1 MQALLDDPA
10 VQAGVAPLLAA
21 LIVGGA
27 LWRTRIAWLAIVAA
41 IACAAALTTGIAFSP
56 LTAARKAL
64 LLVFIAP
71 LVGIALD
78 ARAEGQ
84 SRAAPRAVA
93 LLFGLASV
101 WVYFSVL
108 SQREGGEGLLQG
120 GGVALF
126 VAALLA
132 LTLRLR
138 NDGAAGGAATVGL
151 GLAVGLCAMLSA
163 SAGNLSNGIALA
175 AGGGAMLLLQFGLN
189 RACAPGS
196 VGMLTAGL
204 GAALFASTTFVLAQL
219 PWYVLPLLL
228 LPPLAAGLPLARA
241 QPLRM
246 RLAVMTAVCLAAAAV
261 PVLAAWLAASAT
273 PSG

>member
-1 MQALLDDPA
+1 
-10 VQAGVAPLLAA
+10 
-21 LIVGGA
+21 
-27 LWRTRIAWLAIVAA
+27 
-41 IACAAALTTGIAFSP
+41 
-56 LTAARKAL
+56 
-64 LLVFIAP
+64 
-71 LVGIALD
+71 
-78 ARAEGQ
+78 
-84 SRAAPRAVA
+84 
-93 LLFGLASV
+93 
-101 WVYFSVL
+101 
-108 SQREGGEGLLQG
+108 
-120 GGVALF
+120 
-126 VAALLA
+126 
-132 LTLRLR
+132 
-138 NDGAAGGAATVGL
+138 
-151 GLAVGLCAMLSA
+151 
-163 SAGNLSNGIALA
+163 
-175 AGGGAMLLLQFGLN
+175 MLLLQFGLN